1 MPVINNRKN
10 SSAVLHV
17 TSSNTFVIA
26 GNNSVSNV
34 ATGDEIITGC
44 NIRTAMWSGSW
55 TVARGSNT
63 VLVLSNAG
71 TLDFALNDMA
81 IGTDSTANVVCTLT
95 TGTGFLMLKVG
106 KQGGGS
112 SPY

>member
-10 SSAVLHV
+10 SSAVIH
-17 TSSNTFVIA
+17 TTATATFVVA

-34 ATGDEIITGC
+34 ATSDEVLTGA
-44 NIRTAMWSGSW
+44 NIRTAMWSGNW
-55 TVARGSNT
+55 TVARGANT
-63 VLVLSNAG
+63 VLALSGTG

-81 IGTDSTANVVCTLT
+81 LGIDAAATVVCTLT
-95 TGTGFLMLKVG
+95 SGTGFLMLKLG

-112 SPY
+112 SQY